1 MLLWSGPIYTPVNP
15 GTDMMSF
22 LGLDPVGPY
31 WANWSF
37 FPINSFGVIMYVL
50 PIFVLPP
57 SQSCIQS
64 NIVDSRTTVY
74 ENDTCVIYPSS
85 VVIDNGTEPCNVLFG
100 IEVIFNKY
108 VVLFVLVKDIPICSL
123 PDNRE
128 VQLKGIILSPLN
140 TVMYVH
146 ALSS

>member
-1 MLLWSGPIYTPVNP
+1 M
-15 GTDMMSF
+15 
-22 LGLDPVGPY
+22 
-31 WANWSF
+31 
-37 FPINSFGVIMYVL
+37 MYVL

-100 IEVIFNKY
+100 IEVILNKY
-108 VVLFVLVKDIPICSL
+108 VVLPVLVKDMPICLSL
-123 PDNRE
+123 GSRE
-128 VQLKGIILSPLN
+128 VQLKALFYHPSIL
-140 TVMYVH
+140 
-146 ALSS
+146 